1 MAIKQ
6 FEQASLYQ
14 EQYKIIKESAENE
27 DLANEI
33 AGRIGIKPEMY
44 KQVLTRALNYHEKYE
59 KRASETFHYWEI
71 GGEQS
76 IGVGPVRDNNQSKIK
91 TKAIINGK
99 RKAYNAVEEVVQW
112 RKFEKIKDMLLQA
125 I

>member
-33 AGRIGIKPEMY
+33 AGRVGIKPEMY
-44 KQVLTRALNYHEKYE
+44 KQVLSRA
-59 KRASETFHYWEI
+59 
-71 GGEQS
+71 
-76 IGVGPVRDNNQSKIK
+76 
-91 TKAIINGK
+91 
-99 RKAYNAVEEVVQW
+99 
-112 RKFEKIKDMLLQA
+112 
-125 I
+125 